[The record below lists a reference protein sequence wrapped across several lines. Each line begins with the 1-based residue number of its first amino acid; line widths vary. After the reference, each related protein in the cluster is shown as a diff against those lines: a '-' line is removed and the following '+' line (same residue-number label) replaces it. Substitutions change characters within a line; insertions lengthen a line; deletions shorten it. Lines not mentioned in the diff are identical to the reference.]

1 MRHIPLRAAWL
12 SVVVLTAA
20 PLAQAGTVLLS
31 RESDLRASGASA
43 SGEYE
48 LSNGTADL
56 EAFADSLVS
65 DIGPDATSSAEQHSS
80 PRFGAGG
87 ALAGASA
94 DGAARAAVATDIID
108 AFSDAQTDF
117 DLFFSV
123 SDKPALFTLDA
134 TLAAGGDAT
143 AGVLLRRPR
152 ATGDEPVLAIDVS
165 EETRAVRESAVLAPG
180 TYGLSVWAFARGT
193 PAESTASYAVS
204 VALLDAEPGVTPIP
218 LPAAVWAGA
227 AGLSVVAVMS
237 IRSRTKPVDSRN

>member
-1 MRHIPLRAAWL
+1 MRHTPFTAAWL
-12 SVVVLTAA
+12 FVVVFAVA
-20 PLAQAGTVLLS
+20 PQVRAGTVLLS

-56 EAFADSLVS
+56 GEFADALVS
-65 DIGPDATSSAEQHSS
+65 DVGPVTTSSARQHST

-94 DGAARAAVATDIID
+94 DGSARAAVAADIID
-108 AFSDAQTDF
+108 AFSDAETDF

-123 SDKPALFTLDA
+123 SERPALFTLDA

-143 AGVLLRRPR
+143 AGVILRRPR
-152 ATGDEPVLAIDVS
+152 DTGDEPVLAIDVS
-165 EETRAVRESAVLAPG
+165 EETRAVRESALLAPG

-204 VALLDAEPGVTPIP
+204 VGLLDAEPGVTPVP
-218 LPAAVWAGA
+218 LPAAVWGGA
-227 AGLSVVAVMS
+227 AGLSVVAFMVF
-237 IRSRTKPVDSRN
+237 RSRTKVAASGN